1 MLDKVIH
8 GLSGLERWLSRF
20 ASHKWRVVIL
30 AGLMSLLARA
40 VLLPWLPAP
49 KPAIQDEFSYL
60 LAADTFAHGRLANP
74 TPPFA
79 EHFETLQE
87 LVRPTYASKYP
98 PFSGLMMAL
107 GQKLTGM
114 PWVGVWLGMGVLC
127 GTLCWALQ
135 GWLPPVWALA
145 GAAVA
150 LARIGIVSYWTETYW
165 GGTWAAV
172 GGALVIGAVL
182 RLAKRPDRRNAL
194 AFGAGIAILANTR
207 PYEGLL
213 LILACAIYL
222 TVTWVRSAEPPE
234 VSSVLKSVV
243 LPIALLLVPVVTWMG
258 YYNYRVTGNALEMPY
273 IAHERQYA
281 MWSPWLWDVKPNAV
295 RNYSNSLLGDFWTT
309 ADGADKRFSHD
320 HFLKTHFS
328 DLVYL
333 ERFYFGW
340 PLVLCMLLFA
350 RRLWR
355 DATARPVLILLG
367 IFYAG
372 AAVET
377 RLIPHYLAP
386 ATALG
391 YVLAACTLRVIRNE
405 WIAGHTE
412 RVFVTWGTIAL
423 FVLTTTLAWFTPEN
437 RFLFEHD
444 YHIAAKHANV
454 TEKLQHEP
462 GEHLVLVRYGGR
474 HDLFEEFVY
483 NQSDIDKSPIV
494 WARSLG
500 VEKDEALI
508 HYYSG
513 RRVWVVEEDGNM
525 KLTRYVTS
533 TKGTTTHHFEGSV
546 ARQF

>member
-8 GLSGLERWLSRF
+8 GLSGLEQRLSRL
-20 ASHKWRVVIL
+20 ASHKWQVAVIL
-30 AGLMSLLARA
+30 GLISLLARA
-40 VLLPWLPAP
+40 ALLPWLPAP

-74 TPPFA
+74 TPPYA

-87 LVRPTYASKYP
+87 LIHPTYASKYP

-107 GQKLTGM
+107 GQKLTGVA
-114 PWVGVWLGMGVLC
+114 WVGVWLGMGVLC
-127 GTLCWALQ
+127 ATVCWALQ
-135 GWLPPVWALA
+135 GWLPPVWALV
-145 GAAVA
+145 GGVIA
-150 LARIGIVSYWTETYW
+150 LVRIGIVSYWTETYW

-172 GGALVIGAVL
+172 GGALVIGAVP
-182 RLAKRPDRRNAL
+182 RLAKRPNKGVAL
-194 AFGAGIAILANTR
+194 AFAAGIAILANTR

-213 LILACAIYL
+213 LIIASAIYL
-222 TVTWVRSAEPPE
+222 IVAWLRSAEPPDL
-234 VSSVLKSVV
+234 SSIVKSVV
-243 LPIALLLVPVVTWMG
+243 LPIAFLLIPVVTWMG

-273 IAHERQYA
+273 IAHERKYA
-281 MWSPWLWDVKPNAV
+281 MWSPWLWDAKPNTV
-295 RNYSNSLLGDFWTT
+295 RNYSNSLLQDFWIS
-309 ADGADKRFSHD
+309 ADGADKRFSHE
-320 HFLKTHFS
+320 HLLKTHFS

-340 PLVLCMLLFA
+340 PLVLCMFLFV
-350 RRLWR
+350 RPLWR
-355 DATARPVLILLG
+355 DPIARHVLILLG

-372 AAVET
+372 AAIET

-391 YVLAACTLRVIRNE
+391 YVLAACTLRAVRNE
-405 WIAGHTE
+405 WIAGGKE
-412 RVFVTWGTIAL
+412 RLFVAWAFTAV
-423 FVLTTTLAWFTPEN
+423 FVLTTALALFTPEN

-444 YHIAAKHANV
+444 YHIAAKRANV

-462 GEHLVLVRYGGR
+462 GEHLVLVRYGSR

-483 NQSDIDKSPIV
+483 NQSDIEKSPIV

-500 VEKDEALI
+500 AEKDEALI
-508 HYYSG
+508 HHYSG
-513 RRVWVVEEDGNM
+513 RDVWVAEEDGEM

>member
-1 MLDKVIH
+1 MLDKVIQ
-8 GLSGLERWLSRF
+8 GLGGLERHLTRLASR
-20 ASHKWRVVIL
+20 KWQVAVL
-30 AGLMSLLARA
+30 LGLISLFARA
-40 VLLPWLPAP
+40 LLLPWLPAP

-60 LAADTFAHGRLANP
+60 LAADTFVHGRLANP
-74 TPPFA
+74 TPPLA

-87 LVRPTYASKYP
+87 LVHPTYASKYP

-107 GQKLTGM
+107 GQKLTGVA
-114 PWVGVWLGMGVLC
+114 WVGVWLGMGVLC
-127 GTLCWALQ
+127 ATLCWALQ

-145 GAAVA
+145 GGVIA

-172 GGALVIGAVL
+172 GGALVIGAVP
-182 RLAKRPDRRNAL
+182 RLAKRPHKGVAV
-194 AFGAGIAILANTR
+194 ACAAGIAILANTR

-213 LILACAIYL
+213 VILACAIYL
-222 TVTWVRSAEPPE
+222 IVAWLRSPEPPHM
-234 VSSVLKSVV
+234 SSIVKSVI
-243 LPIALLLVPVVTWMG
+243 LPIALLLIPVVAWMG

-281 MWSPWLWDVKPNAV
+281 MWSPWLWDTSPNSV
-295 RNYSNSLLGDFWTT
+295 RTYSNSLLQDFWIT

-320 HFLKTHFS
+320 HLLKTHFS

-350 RRLWR
+350 RPLWR
-355 DATARPVLILLG
+355 DATARSVLILLG

-372 AAVET
+372 AAIET

-391 YVLAACTLRVIRNE
+391 YVLAACTLRAVRNE
-405 WIAGHTE
+405 WIAGYRE
-412 RVFVTWGTIAL
+412 RVFVVWGFIAV
-423 FVLTTTLAWFTPEN
+423 FVLTTALALSTPEN

-444 YHIAAKHANV
+444 YHIAAKRAGV

-462 GEHLVLVRYGGR
+462 GEHLVLVRYGSR

-483 NQSDIDKSPIV
+483 NQSDIDKSSIV

-508 HYYSG
+508 HYYRG
-513 RRVWVVEEDGNM
+513 RHVWVVEEDGGM

>member
-1 MLDKVIH
+1 MLDKVIQAL
-8 GLSGLERWLSRF
+8 GGLERHLTRLASRQWQV
-20 ASHKWRVVIL
+20 AVL
-30 AGLMSLLARA
+30 LGLISLGGRA
-40 VLLPWLPAP
+40 LLLPWLPAP

-74 TPPFA
+74 TPPLA

-87 LVRPTYASKYP
+87 LVHPTYASKYP

-107 GQKLTGM
+107 GQKLTGVA
-114 PWVGVWLGMGVLC
+114 WVGVWLGMGVLC
-127 GTLCWALQ
+127 ATLCWALQ

-145 GAAVA
+145 GGVIA
-150 LARIGIVSYWTETYW
+150 LVRIGIVSYWTETYW

-172 GGALVIGAVL
+172 GGALVIGAVP
-182 RLAKRPDRRNAL
+182 RLAKRPRSGVAL
-194 AFGAGIAILANTR
+194 AFAAGIAILANTR

-213 LILACAIYL
+213 VILACAIYL
-222 TVTWVRSAEPPE
+222 IVAWFRSPEPPHI
-234 VSSVLKSVV
+234 SSIVKSVA
-243 LPIALLLVPVVTWMG
+243 LPITFLLIPVVAWMG

-281 MWSPWLWDVKPNAV
+281 MWSPWLWDTSPNSA
-295 RNYSNSLLGDFWTT
+295 RTYSNSLLQDFWIT

-328 DLVYL
+328 DLIYL

-350 RRLWR
+350 RPLWK
-355 DATARPVLILLG
+355 DATARSVLILLG

-372 AAVET
+372 AAIET

-391 YVLAACTLRVIRNE
+391 YVLAACSLRAVRNE
-405 WIAGHTE
+405 WITGGKE
-412 RVFVTWGTIAL
+412 RLFVAWGFAAV
-423 FVLTTTLAWFTPEN
+423 FVLTTALALFTPEN

-444 YHIAAKHANV
+444 YHIAAKRAGV

-462 GEHLVLVRYGGR
+462 CEHLVLVRYGSR

-483 NQSDIDKSPIV
+483 NQSDIDNSSIV

-500 VEKDEALI
+500 VEQDEAVI
-508 HYYSG
+508 HYYRG
-513 RRVWVVEEDGNM
+513 RQVWVVEEDGDM